1 LIVKVRVA
9 VPNAVPLELRSVIVT
24 VAVPQVGGP
33 IMPVC
38 CPTVLIGLLPAARV
52 GDLCFCVGPPDVIV
66 KGSPTVL
73 IGGMPAAR
81 VGDMAACGAPIV
93 VGAPT
98 VLIGG

>member
-1 LIVKVRVA
+1 MG
-9 VPNAVPLELRSVIVT
+9 
-24 VAVPQVGGP
+24 Q
-33 IMPVC
+33 
-38 CPTVLIGLLPAARV
+38 PAARISDMTAH
-52 GDLCFCVGPPDVIV
+52 GSPLAPGP
-66 KGSPTVL
+66 GCPTVL